1 MLPVVTVIGL
11 SIGGLLSGAVL
22 TETIF
27 GLTGVGLTI
36 KDAITS
42 RDYAVVQGM
51 ALFVALVYVIVNLVT
66 DISYGFLDPRVRQS

>member
-36 KDAITS
+36 TQAITS
-42 RDYAVVQGM
+42 RDYAVVQGV
-51 ALFVALVYVIVNLVT
+51 ALFVALVYVVVNLLT
-66 DISYGFLDPRVRQS
+66 DISYGFLDPRVRPS